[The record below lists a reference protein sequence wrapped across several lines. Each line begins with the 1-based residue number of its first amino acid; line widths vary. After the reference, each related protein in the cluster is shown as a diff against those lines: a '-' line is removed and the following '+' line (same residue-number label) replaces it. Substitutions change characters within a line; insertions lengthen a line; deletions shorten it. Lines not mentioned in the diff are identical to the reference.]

1 MTQEERIAALEK
13 QVQELR
19 KEDQKQE
26 TISILTSIGIIILA
40 GAVILG
46 RFMNNRAFI
55 DIEIQIS
62 SLSTAV
68 NQIMGIDGQVIRMLQ
83 ELQELLVRIIDLL
96 QK

>member
-55 DIEIQIS
+55 DIETQIS